1 MTREIF
7 LRPTESDSTEFTI
20 SYWKVDP
27 GESVRDG
34 DELVVVESVDEKTA
48 LAVTSPCT
56 GVLAEVVARE
66 GQVVGPGDLLG
77 RIEVE

>member
-7 LRPTESDSTEFTI
+7 LTPTESDSTEFTI

-27 GESVRDG
+27 GESVRGG

-48 LAVTSPCT
+48 LAVASPCA
-56 GVLAEVVARE
+56 GVLAEIVAQE
-66 GQVVGPGDLLG
+66 GQIVGPGDLLG